1 MKFFEDFVNGN
12 TRMDV
17 ILMIAGA
24 LIGWAISHFY
34 YVKALNDFK
43 TDAEEKKRVD
53 ELIFRG
59 IESIGTI
66 KYTRDASGKVK
77 GVVIELRGA
86 AASNSVA
93 TGDLTVGSSGD

>member
-1 MKFFEDFVNGN
+1 
-12 TRMDV
+12 MDA
-17 ILMIAGA
+17 ILMIIGA
-24 LIGWAISHFY
+24 LIGWTISHFY
-34 YVKALNDFK
+34 YVKSLNDFK
-43 TDAEEKKRVD
+43 VDAEEKKRVD

-59 IESIGTI
+59 IESVGTI

-86 AASNSVA
+86 AVSNASA